1 MSTEA
6 AAHDQGPG
14 GGGFDAIGAAAQM
27 MDTRDGILTIT
38 GMCADVRRSMVDEQ
52 GWPEDFADKFSQ
64 ALAEMSVRAA
74 FQQPPTLGDLVA
86 NL

>member
-6 AAHDQGPG
+6 ATHDKRPG
-14 GGGFDAIGAAAQM
+14 GGGFDAIKAAAQM

-38 GMCADVRRSMVDEQ
+38 GMCADVRRGMVDEQ

-64 ALAEMSVRAA
+64 ELVEMSVRAA
-74 FQQPPTLGDLVA
+74 FQQPPALGDMAV